1 MNLGLN
7 IGLGVGFGCLLI
19 LVFVIILLKKNK
31 KKEKNPLISRSK
43 DTIVMINQ
51 RILSINFRIQKFDE
65 KITKL
70 VAAKE
75 EGNISLLDNS
85 ISFDDIPH
93 EIEAKKTA
101 INEYIADIKDLEDY
115 KREIEEILLKK
126 DENKWDELESL
137 LSQTKEKMKYRFV

>member
-19 LVFVIILLKKNK
+19 LVIVVILLKSK

-51 RILSINFRIQKFDE
+51 RILSINSRIQKFDE
-65 KITKL
+65 EITKL

-75 EGNISLLDNS
+75 EGHISLSDNS

-93 EIEAKKTA
+93 EIETKKIS
-101 INEYIADIKDLEDY
+101 INGYIADIKDLEDY

-126 DENKWDELESL
+126 DENKWNELEAL
-137 LSQTKEKMKYRFV
+137 LSQTKEKMKYRFI

>member
-19 LVFVIILLKKNK
+19 LVFVIILLKKK

-51 RILSINFRIQKFDE
+51 RILSINSRIQKFDDE
-65 KITKL
+65 ITKL
-70 VAAKE
+70 VASKE
-75 EGNISLLDNS
+75 EENISLFDNS
-85 ISFDDIPH
+85 ISFYDIPH
-93 EIEAKKTA
+93 EIETKKTA
-101 INEYIADIKDLEDY
+101 INGYIADIKDLEDY

>member
-1 MNLGLN
+1 MSLGLN
-7 IGLGVGFGCLLI
+7 VGLGVGFGCLLI
-19 LVFVIILLKKNK
+19 LVIVIILLKKK

-43 DTIVMINQ
+43 DTTVMINQ
-51 RILSINFRIQKFDE
+51 RILSINSRIQKFDE
-65 KITKL
+65 EITKL

-75 EGNISLLDNS
+75 EGNISLLDKG

-93 EIEAKKTA
+93 EIETQKTA
-101 INEYIADIKDLEDY
+101 INGYIADIKDLEDY

-126 DENKWDELESL
+126 DENKWDKLESL

>member
-19 LVFVIILLKKNK
+19 LVIVIILLKSK

-51 RILSINFRIQKFDE
+51 RILSMNSRIQEFDE
-65 KITKL
+65 EITKL

-85 ISFDDIPH
+85 IAFEDIPN
-93 EIEAKKTA
+93 EIETKKTA
-101 INEYIADIKDLEDY
+101 IKGYIADIKDLEDY

-126 DENKWDELESL
+126 DENKWDEVETL
-137 LSQTKEKMKYRFV
+137 LSQTKEKMKYRFI

>member
-1 MNLGLN
+1 MNVGLN
-7 IGLGVGFGCLLI
+7 VGLGVGFGCLFI
-19 LVFVIILLKKNK
+19 LVIVIISIKSK
-31 KKEKNPLISRSK
+31 KKEKNPLIFRSK

-51 RILSINFRIQKFDE
+51 RILSINSRIQKFDE

-93 EIEAKKTA
+93 EIETKKTA

-115 KREIEEILLKK
+115 KREIEETLLKK
-126 DENKWDELESL
+126 DENKWNELESL

>member
-1 MNLGLN
+1 MNVELY

-19 LVFVIILLKKNK
+19 LVIVIILLKSK

-51 RILSINFRIQKFDE
+51 RVLSMNSRIQKFDE
-65 KITKL
+65 EITKL

-75 EGNISLLDNS
+75 EGSISLFDNS
-85 ISFDDIPH
+85 IEFEDIPN
-93 EIEAKKTA
+93 EIETKKTA
-101 INEYIADIKDLEDY
+101 IKGYIADIKDLEDY

-126 DENKWDELESL
+126 DENKWDEIEIL
-137 LSQTKEKMKYRFV
+137 LSQTKEKMKYRFI

>member
-19 LVFVIILLKKNK
+19 LVVVIILLKNK

-43 DTIVMINQ
+43 DTIVIINQ
-51 RILSINFRIQKFDE
+51 RILSINSRIQKFDE
-65 KITKL
+65 EITKL
-70 VAAKE
+70 VTAKE
-75 EGNISLLDNS
+75 EGDISLLDNS
-85 ISFDDIPH
+85 ISINDIPH
-93 EIEAKKTA
+93 EIETKKTA
-101 INEYIADIKDLEDY
+101 INGYIADIKDLEDY

>member
-19 LVFVIILLKKNK
+19 LVVVIILLKNK

-43 DTIVMINQ
+43 DTIVIINQ
-51 RILSINFRIQKFDE
+51 RILSINSRIQKFDE
-65 KITKL
+65 EITKL
-70 VAAKE
+70 VTAKE
-75 EGNISLLDNS
+75 EGDISLLDNS
-85 ISFDDIPH
+85 ISINNIPH
-93 EIEAKKTA
+93 EIETKKTA
-101 INEYIADIKDLEDY
+101 INGYIADIKDLEDY

>member
-1 MNLGLN
+1 MSLGLY

-19 LVFVIILLKKNK
+19 LVIVIILLNSKR
-31 KKEKNPLISRSK
+31 KEKNPLISRSK

-51 RILSINFRIQKFDE
+51 RILSMNSRIQKFDE
-65 KITKL
+65 EITKL

-75 EGNISLLDNS
+75 EGNISLLDSS
-85 ISFDDIPH
+85 ISFENIPH
-93 EIEAKKTA
+93 EIETKKTA
-101 INEYIADIKDLEDY
+101 INGYIADIKDLEDY

-137 LSQTKEKMKYRFV
+137 MSQTKEKMKYRFV